1 MQCIWEY
8 MLSPL
13 HADPWLV
20 DLIMG
25 KCHQCNSC
33 IYGFP
38 YINWFLIS
46 YPHMLQHNYLSRVE
60 HYICHQNNM
69 SIVKKKNANKSQV
82 TLWLYLDRYLCNDW
96 KLFGESNMTFD
107 VQTLAETLQKTYNSF
122 QSIDQSINLSIKF
135 LLL

>member
-1 MQCIWEY
+1 

-20 DLIMG
+20 LVDLILG

-60 HYICHQNNM
+60 PYICHQNNM
-69 SIVKKKNANKSQV
+69 SNVIKNANKSQV
-82 TLWLYLDRYLCNDW
+82 TFWLYLDRYVCNDW
-96 KLFGESNMTFD
+96 KLFRESNMTFD
-107 VQTLAETLQKTYNSF
+107 VQTLEETLQKTNNSF
-122 QSIDQSINLSIKF
+122 QSIDQLINSSIKF